1 VKQSLVPTRKHG
13 DIVVMDNLPI
23 HNGIAQAIEAL
34 GARLALS
41 SANPIELAFSK
52 VKAHLRKTVPRL
64 LCRISCIAAA
74 FPA

>member
-1 VKQSLVPTRKHG
+1 V
-13 DIVVMDNLPI
+13 
-23 HNGIAQAIEAL
+23 